1 MRKVKGSI
9 FNMLVYSVV
18 IWEVEIQRIMN
29 KLDFQYMLSSHLDVT
44 TPLACPIFSFF
55 VRVIFLWVQAKYFRV
70 SLSDDFGYK
79 ILPVL
84 SEEGCVC

>member
-1 MRKVKGSI
+1 
-9 FNMLVYSVV
+9 
-18 IWEVEIQRIMN
+18 
-29 KLDFQYMLSSHLDVT
+29 MLSSHLDVT

-55 VRVIFLWVQAKYFRV
+55 VRVIFLWVQAKYFRL